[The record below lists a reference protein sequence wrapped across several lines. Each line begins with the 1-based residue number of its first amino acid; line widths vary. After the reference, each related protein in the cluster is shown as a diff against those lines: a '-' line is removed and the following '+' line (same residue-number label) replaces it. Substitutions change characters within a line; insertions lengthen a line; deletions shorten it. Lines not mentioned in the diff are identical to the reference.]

1 MQQDSPVWSAAA
13 RRAKLARATVSGT
26 LGMATGF
33 AAIEEAARL
42 RHGSAAIEARLVQ
55 PRPAAEIAA
64 LAEDR
69 WLSQM
74 MLRVF
79 RAGLRHELV
88 DRKWPAFEAAFA
100 GFDPEACARLADER
114 IEELLADRALIRN
127 LPKLRAVRANARA
140 ILVLRAEAGGIGR
153 WVADWPG
160 ADIVSLWDELARRFE
175 QLGGNSGAY
184 LLRMV
189 GKDTF
194 ILTESVV
201 RALHHWDVLEGEPK
215 TKSARA
221 AVQAAFNRW
230 ADETGRPL
238 CQLSQILAMSVD

>member
-1 MQQDSPVWSAAA
+1 MSGMTVPF
-13 RRAKLARATVSGT
+13 ATV
-26 LGMATGF
+26 
-33 AAIEEAARL
+33 EEAARL
-42 RHGSAAIEARLVQ
+42 RHGSAAIAARLVE
-55 PRPAAEIAA
+55 PLPPAELEA
-64 LAEDR
+64 LPEDR

-100 GFDPEACARLADER
+100 GFDPEVCARLADER

-140 ILVLRAEAGGIGR
+140 ILALRAEAGGIGR
-153 WVADWPG
+153 WVAGWPG
-160 ADIVSLWDELARRFE
+160 SDIVGLWDELARRFE

-194 ILTESVV
+194 ILTDSVV
-201 RALHHWDVLEGEPK
+201 GGLRHFGVIEAPPRSRAD
-215 TKSARA
+215 RR
-221 AVQAAFNRW
+221 AVQAAFDQW
-230 ADETGRPL
+230 ARETGRPL
-238 CQLSQILAMSVD
+238 CQLSQILALSVD

>member
-1 MQQDSPVWSAAA
+1 
-13 RRAKLARATVSGT
+13 
-26 LGMATGF
+26 MATSF

-42 RHGSAAIEARLVQ
+42 RHGSAAIDARLVQ

-140 ILVLRAEAGGIGR
+140 ILALRAEAGGIGR

-160 ADIVSLWDELARRFE
+160 TDIVSLWDELARRFE

-194 ILTESVV
+194 LLTSSVV
-201 RALHHWDVLEGEPK
+201 TGLGRWGVLGAPPRSRAD
-215 TKSARA
+215 RA
-221 AVQAAFNRW
+221 TVQAAFNRW
-230 ADETGRPL
+230 AGETGRPL

>member
-1 MQQDSPVWSAAA
+1 
-13 RRAKLARATVSGT
+13 
-26 LGMATGF
+26 MATSF

-42 RHGSAAIEARLVQ
+42 RHGSAALEARLVQ

-69 WLSQM
+69 WLSRM

-140 ILVLRAEAGGIGR
+140 ILALRAEAGGIGR

-175 QLGGNSGAY
+175 QLGGNSAAY

-194 ILTESVV
+194 ILTGSVV
-201 RALHHWDVLEGEPK
+201 TGLGHWGVLGAPPRSRAD
-215 TKSARA
+215 RA
-221 AVQAAFNRW
+221 AVQATFNRW
-230 ADETGRPL
+230 AGETGRPL
-238 CQLSQILAMSVD
+238 CQLSQILAMSAD